1 MDHANMD
8 YDQTILTQEET
19 FRGLP
24 GDRAPPLNFQL
35 RIDHDEYPRGAIVR
49 KIDFSPLVKAT
60 PFQKERLG
68 RHTYKLM
75 SILPSENPDTEEAKA
90 NGDSKV
96 TFDDEQS
103 PRVWGASRRPT
114 RTVSTRQRSQSTKN
128 KGSMSPLKS
137 ILKNGVKSKY
147 QKDFSTQ
154 NSSEYTRNYSTQNS
168 KVSTGPRMSLFQKF
182 NEVPRNGA
190 AQVGGSGDVTLEPSF
205 TPAVFS
211 YNSDIGL
218 DYQQPRKRS
227 SSRTPKPN
235 SANRGKRKSAI

>member
-1 MDHANMD
+1 MDHD

-35 RIDHDEYPRGAIVR
+35 RIDHDEYPRGLIVR

-68 RHTYKLM
+68 RHTFKLM

-114 RTVSTRQRSQSTKN
+114 RTVSTRQRSQSTKH

-190 AQVGGSGDVTLEPSF
+190 GQVGGSGDVTLEPSF
-205 TPAVFS
+205 TPAVSS

-218 DYQQPRKRS
+218 DYQPRKRS